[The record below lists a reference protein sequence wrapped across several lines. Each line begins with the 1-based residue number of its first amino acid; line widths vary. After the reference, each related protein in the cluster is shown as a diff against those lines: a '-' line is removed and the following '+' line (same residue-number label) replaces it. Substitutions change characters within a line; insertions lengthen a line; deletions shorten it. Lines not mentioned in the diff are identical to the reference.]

1 MKGLTELAQGPTD
14 SPIEEHLGILQIPGP
29 EIQPSEKPSDEKSSA
44 EAQSLA
50 AGTLEQD
57 AAKNRHKRDE
67 DFRNHASRARK
78 TIFWFLIVSFMLMT
92 AALVF
97 HWITPWCFLDQKQ
110 LDTIKTI
117 IGAALASKVFTDQA
131 KHMS

>member
-1 MKGLTELAQGPTD
+1 MAQQPTD
-14 SPIEEHLGILQIPGP
+14 QQSGDEPEESGILQIPGLQLP
-29 EIQPSEKPSDEKSSA
+29 VTETPSDSKSSA

-57 AAKNRHKRDE
+57 AAQNKYKRDE
-67 DFRNHASRARK
+67 DFRNHASKARK
-78 TIFWFLIVSFMLMT
+78 AIFWFLIGSFMLMT
-92 AALVF
+92 AALVW

-117 IGAALASKVFTDQA
+117 IGAALASKVFADQA
-131 KHMS
+131 KHLS

>member
-1 MKGLTELAQGPTD
+1 MAQQPNDQRPDVETGKP
-14 SPIEEHLGILQIPGP
+14 GILQIPVINLP
-29 EIQPSEKPSDEKSSA
+29 DTEAPSDNKSSA

-57 AAKNRHKRDE
+57 AAKNKYKRDE
-67 DFRNHASRARK
+67 DFRDHASRARK
-78 TIFWFLIVSFMLMT
+78 TIFWLLIGSFILMT
-92 AALVF
+92 AALVW
-97 HWITPWCFLDQKQ
+97 HWITPWCFLDQRQ

-131 KHMS
+131 KHMN